1 MDEQELAGF
10 IIHDELAWR
19 IWMNGCDIGLAHGHQ
34 DERAGMEELA
44 ELVARRQLVLE
55 YCQDQ
60 IRAQRAN
67 TLSMTEVRKA
77 RNRTRIGNYT
87 SGPVP
92 WEKDGHE

>member
-60 IRAQRAN
+60 IRGPTGQHAEHDRGPEGQESHPYWQLHQRAGS
-67 TLSMTEVRKA
+67 LGKGR
-77 RNRTRIGNYT
+77 
-87 SGPVP
+87 P
-92 WEKDGHE
+92 